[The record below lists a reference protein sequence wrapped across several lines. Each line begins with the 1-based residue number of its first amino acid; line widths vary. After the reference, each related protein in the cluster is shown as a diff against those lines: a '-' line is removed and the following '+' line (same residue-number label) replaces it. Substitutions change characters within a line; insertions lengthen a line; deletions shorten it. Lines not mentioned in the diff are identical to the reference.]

1 MSDEPQVLSK
11 NPAYGWS
18 PISRRFVKRSGSVY
32 KRLVMAG
39 VIVDEAVNAQLVGAP
54 KPTKP
59 RNNVTIPDTVEPTAV
74 ETRVVAKETAAAR
87 KQAKKLIAAHV
98 DQLEGLPPDQ
108 VEEILR
114 RLLATKMGA
123 APEPTPAARP
133 TPAAAAPATSR
144 AQPIKVKMSTA
155 APIKSRRAKVRD
167 LFSTTDDTGADSDD
181 DE

>member
-18 PISRRFVKRSGSVY
+18 PISRRFVKRNGSVY

-39 VIVDEAVNAQLVGAP
+39 VIVDEEVNSQLVGPP
-54 KPTKP
+54 KPTRP
-59 RNNVTIPDTVEPTAV
+59 RNNVMIADTVEPTHVEARAV
-74 ETRVVAKETAAAR
+74 GKETAAAR
-87 KQAKKLIAAHV
+87 REAKKLIAAHV

-114 RLLATKMGA
+114 RLLATKLGS
-123 APEPTPAARP
+123 PEPAPAAK
-133 TPAAAAPATSR
+133 PAQAAPAPRGT
-144 AQPIKVKMSTA
+144 QPIKVKFTA
-155 APIKSRRAKVRD
+155 APPTKSRRAKVAD

-181 DE
+181 E

>member
-1 MSDEPQVLSK
+1 MSDTPQVLSK
-11 NPAYGWS
+11 NPAFAWS

-39 VIVDEAVNAQLVGAP
+39 VVVDEEVNAQLVGP
-54 KPTKP
+54 PRPTKP
-59 RNNVTIPDTVEPTAV
+59 RNNVVIPDTVEPTAV

-87 KQAKKLIAAHV
+87 KAAKSLIAQHV
-98 DQLEGLPPDQ
+98 DRLEGLPPDQ

-114 RLLATKMGA
+114 RLLAAKMEA
-123 APEPTPAARP
+123 APEPAPAKQP
-133 TPAAAAPATSR
+133 QAAPAPSTR
-144 AQPIKVKMSTA
+144 GGTQPIKVKFTA
-155 APIKSRRAKVRD
+155 APPTKSRRAKVRD

>member
-18 PISRRFVKRSGSVY
+18 PISRRFIKRSGSVY

-39 VIVDEAVNAQLVGAP
+39 VIVDEEVNAQLVGP
-54 KPTKP
+54 PRPTKP

-74 ETRVVAKETAAAR
+74 EARAVGKETAAAR
-87 KQAKKLIAAHV
+87 REAKKLIAAHV
-98 DQLEGLPPDQ
+98 DELEGLPPDQ
-108 VEEILR
+108 VEAILR

-123 APEPTPAARP
+123 EPAPVAKPQ
-133 TPAAAAPATSR
+133 AAPAPSTR
-144 AQPIKVKMSTA
+144 LGTQPIKVKFTA
-155 APIKSRRAKVRD
+155 APPTKTRRANVRD
-167 LFSTTDDTGADSDD
+167 LFSTDDTGADSDG

>member
-39 VIVDEAVNAQLVGAP
+39 VIVDEAVNAQLVGP
-54 KPTKP
+54 PRPTKP

-87 KQAKKLIAAHV
+87 KAAKALIAQHV

-123 APEPTPAARP
+123 EPAPAKQPQ
-133 TPAAAAPATSR
+133 AAPAPRGT
-144 AQPIKVKMSTA
+144 QPIKIKFSS
-155 APIKSRRAKVRD
+155 APPTKSRRAKVRD
-167 LFSTTDDTGADSDD
+167 LFSTTDDTGADSD
-181 DE
+181 ETE

>member
-11 NPAYGWS
+11 NPSYGWS

-39 VIVDEAVNAQLVGAP
+39 VVVDPEVNAQLVGP
-54 KPTKP
+54 PRPTKP

-74 ETRVVAKETAAAR
+74 EARAVGKETAAAR
-87 KQAKKLIAAHV
+87 REAKKLIAAHV

-114 RLLATKMGA
+114 RLLATKLGSA
-123 APEPTPAARP
+123 AGEPAPVAKP
-133 TPAAAAPATSR
+133 LQAAPAPRGT
-144 AQPIKVKMSTA
+144 APIKIRLTA
-155 APIKSRRAKVRD
+155 APPTKSRRAKVRD
-167 LFSTTDDTGADSDD
+167 LFSTDDTGADSD
-181 DE
+181 ETE

>member
-1 MSDEPQVLSK
+1 MSDTPQVLSK
-11 NPAYGWS
+11 NPAFAWS

-39 VIVDEAVNAQLVGAP
+39 VVVDPEVNAQLVGP
-54 KPTKP
+54 PRPTKP

-74 ETRVVAKETAAAR
+74 EARVVGKETAAAR
-87 KQAKKLIAAHV
+87 KAAKSLIAQHV

-114 RLLATKMGA
+114 RLLATKLQA
-123 APEPTPAARP
+123 EPAPAKQPQ
-133 TPAAAAPATSR
+133 AAPAPRGT
-144 AQPIKVKMSTA
+144 APIKVKFTA
-155 APIKSRRAKVRD
+155 APPTKSRRAKVRD

>member
-39 VIVDEAVNAQLVGAP
+39 VIVDEAVNAQLVGPP

-74 ETRVVAKETAAAR
+74 EARVVGKETAAAR
-87 KQAKKLIAAHV
+87 KAAKALIAQHV

-114 RLLATKMGA
+114 RLLATKLGA
-123 APEPTPAARP
+123 APEPAKQPQ
-133 TPAAAAPATSR
+133 AAPAPRGT
-144 AQPIKVKMSTA
+144 QPIKVKFTA
-155 APIKSRRAKVRD
+155 APPTKTRRAKVRD

>member
-1 MSDEPQVLSK
+1 MSDTPQILSK
-11 NPAYGWS
+11 NPAFAWS

-39 VIVDEAVNAQLVGAP
+39 VVVDEEVNAQLVGP
-54 KPTKP
+54 PRPTMP
-59 RNNVTIPDTVEPTAV
+59 RNNVSIPDTVEPTAV
-74 ETRVVAKETAAAR
+74 EARVVGKETAAAR
-87 KQAKKLIAAHV
+87 KAAKSLIAQHV

-114 RLLATKMGA
+114 RLLATKLG
-123 APEPTPAARP
+123 APEPAPAKQP
-133 TPAAAAPATSR
+133 QAAPAPRGT
-144 AQPIKVKMSTA
+144 QPIKVKFTA
-155 APIKSRRAKVRD
+155 AAPAKSRRAKVRD

>member
-18 PISRRFVKRSGSVY
+18 PISRRFVKRTGSVY

-39 VIVDEAVNAQLVGAP
+39 VIVDEAVNSQLVGPPRPA
-54 KPTKP
+54 KP
-59 RNNVTIPDTVEPTAV
+59 RNNVVIADTVEPTAV
-74 ETRVVAKETAAAR
+74 EARVVGKETAAAR
-87 KQAKKLIAAHV
+87 KAAKSLIAQHV

-114 RLLATKMGA
+114 RLLATKMGVEP
-123 APEPTPAARP
+123 APAKQPQ
-133 TPAAAAPATSR
+133 AAPASR
-144 AQPIKVKMSTA
+144 GTQPIKVKLSTA
-155 APIKSRRAKVRD
+155 APIKSRARAKVRD
-167 LFSTTDDTGADSDD
+167 LFSTTDDTGADSEY

>member
-39 VIVDEAVNAQLVGAP
+39 VIVDEEVNAQLVGP
-54 KPTKP
+54 PRPTKP

-87 KQAKKLIAAHV
+87 KAAKALIAQHV

-114 RLLATKMGA
+114 RLLATKMA
-123 APEPTPAARP
+123 PAPEPAKPP
-133 TPAAAAPATSR
+133 QAAPASR
-144 AQPIKVKMSTA
+144 GTQPIKIKFTA
-155 APIKSRRAKVRD
+155 AQPTKSRRAKVRD

>member
-87 KQAKKLIAAHV
+87 KAAKALIAQHV

-114 RLLATKMGA
+114 RLLATKLGA
-123 APEPTPAARP
+123 PAPEPAPVAK
-133 TPAAAAPATSR
+133 AAPPTSR
-144 AQPIKVKMSTA
+144 GAQPIKVKFTA
-155 APIKSRRAKVRD
+155 AAPAKSRRAKVRD

>member
-1 MSDEPQVLSK
+1 MSDTPQIMSK
-11 NPAYGWS
+11 NPAYAWS

-39 VIVDEAVNAQLVGAP
+39 VVVDPEVNAQLVGPPRPA
-54 KPTKP
+54 KA

-74 ETRVVAKETAAAR
+74 EARVVGKETAAAR
-87 KQAKKLIAAHV
+87 REAKKLIAAHV

-123 APEPTPAARP
+123 ASEPVPVAKLP
-133 TPAAAAPATSR
+133 QAAPAPRGT
-144 AQPIKVKMSTA
+144 QPIKVKFTA
-155 APIKSRRAKVRD
+155 APPTKSRRAKVRD